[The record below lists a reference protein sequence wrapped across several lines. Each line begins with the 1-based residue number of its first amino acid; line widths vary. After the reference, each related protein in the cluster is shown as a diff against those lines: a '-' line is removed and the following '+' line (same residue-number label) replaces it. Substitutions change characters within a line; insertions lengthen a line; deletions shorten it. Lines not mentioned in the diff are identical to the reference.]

1 MKTGKKKYEWMV
13 QVLFK
18 NLFLIL
24 CRGRDVCSLEYS
36 ACRSQK
42 EPTNLE
48 LQAVGIQPTLVVRT
62 KLGNSASG
70 ISALNHWAL
79 FHPEQTLLRCCIMS
93 VYLGE
98 NSGKEKSECKG
109 RDNPGRSSLC
119 ECPQVYS
126 SAQERNHRQ
135 LTTFPGDKA
144 EYKETNLGRE
154 WAFKDLLSGLF

>member
-1 MKTGKKKYEWMV
+1 MV

-42 EPTNLE
+42 EATNFLKLE

-70 ISALNHWAL
+70 ISALNH
-79 FHPEQTLLRCCIMS
+79 
-93 VYLGE
+93 
-98 NSGKEKSECKG
+98 
-109 RDNPGRSSLC
+109 
-119 ECPQVYS
+119 
-126 SAQERNHRQ
+126 
-135 LTTFPGDKA
+135 
-144 EYKETNLGRE
+144 
-154 WAFKDLLSGLF
+154 